1 MSTRDAVLAVWVG
14 IALVV
19 VVVVAAG
26 VGRSGGRLPGY
37 GTLARVATDGPVRRA
52 VLVVAWMW
60 LGWHAFAR

>member
-14 IALVV
+14 IAL